1 MPNLRIFAVNESF
14 FLRNAL
20 YLGCLCAD
28 GSGGDIVYMCT
39 DMLVS
44 GDVITGYIDVALSV
58 HSGSCVLNPNQIRD

>member
-28 GSGGDIVYMCT
+28 GSGGDIVYMST

-44 GDVITGYIDVALSV
+44 GDVIASYIDVALF
-58 HSGSCVLNPNQIRD
+58 HSGSCVLNPNEIRD

>member
-28 GSGGDIVYMCT
+28 GSGGDIVYMGT
-39 DMLVS
+39 D
-44 GDVITGYIDVALSV
+44 ILS
-58 HSGSCVLNPNQIRD
+58 PAM